1 MEATGPLGATVGGRK
16 ATPDEGMGP
25 VSLAIVEA
33 GFGALEGLFSL
44 LLSLLLEGLA
54 DGWIDGRVEGT
65 EGTEET
71 RGPLFAGALWRATGR
86 ASGFRLS
93 LLPAAGRWEAGLG
106 EFTCR

>member
-16 ATPDEGMGP
+16 AAPDEGMGP
-25 VSLAIVEA
+25 VFLAIVEA

-65 EGTEET
+65 EGT
-71 RGPLFAGALWRATGR
+71 RGPLFAGALWRARGR

>member
-1 MEATGPLGATVGGRK
+1 MEATGPLGATVGGRT
-16 ATPDEGMGP
+16 ATSDEGSGR
-25 VSLAIVEA
+25 VSRAIVEA

-44 LLSLLLEGLA
+44 LLSLLFEGLA

-65 EGTEET
+65 EET
-71 RGPLFAGALWRATGR
+71 RGPLFVGALWRATGR

-106 EFTCR
+106 ELTCR